1 MKKTAARRSTSL
13 LGLAL
18 LGVVACGEDDPGL
31 GDRAG
36 GGAESGLCS
45 IPQELILD
53 GGPGRDGIP
62 ALSNPPMV
70 DHGDTG
76 TEYLVDGDR
85 VVGFVLNGQPMAI
98 PLNIFWWH
106 EIVNLEKGGV
116 AVAVT
121 HCPLTGSS
129 LAFERSNASGA
140 EFGVSGLLF
149 KNNLVMYDRNGN
161 ESLWPQMLLGACCGA
176 LDGTPLVSFPVV
188 EMTWGGWRSLHPRT
202 LVISSEANTRR
213 HYTSFPYGSYDKID
227 NPATL
232 FPVTI
237 DPRRPAKERVLAI
250 PDGEGG
256 IAFPYGSLNELG
268 DVAAV
273 TASWAEQ
280 DIVVFW
286 DRARQGA
293 MAFFPAVGDEV
304 LTFHTEG
311 GQILDDRTGSVWSVE
326 GRAVSGRMEGSAL
339 PPVADAFIAFWFAW
353 PEFFPQIQLW
363 SAS

>member
-1 MKKTAARRSTSL
+1 
-13 LGLAL
+13 
-18 LGVVACGEDDPGL
+18 
-31 GDRAG
+31 
-36 GGAESGLCS
+36 
-45 IPQELILD
+45 
-53 GGPGRDGIP
+53 
-62 ALSNPPMV
+62 MV
-70 DHGDTG
+70 QHGDAG

-85 VVGFVLNGQPMAI
+85 VVGFVLDGQPMAI

-106 EIVNLEKGGV
+106 EIVNLERGGV

-129 LAFERSNASGA
+129 LAFERSNAFGA

-161 ESLWPQMLLGACCGA
+161 ESLWPQMLLGARCGD

-188 EMTWGGWRSLHPRT
+188 EMTWKGWRSLHPGT
-202 LVISSEANTRR
+202 SVVSSEANSRMD
-213 HYTSFPYGSYDKID
+213 YTSYPYGSYDDID

-232 FPVTI
+232 FPVTM
-237 DPRRPAKERVLAI
+237 DPRRPPKERVLGI

-256 IAFPYGSLNELG
+256 IAFPYGSLDELG
-268 DVAAV
+268 AAATLTATRAGQDV
-273 TASWAEQ
+273 
-280 DIVVFW
+280 VVFW

-293 MAFFPAVGDEV
+293 MAFLPEAGDEV

-311 GQILDDRTGSVWSVE
+311 DQILDHQTGSVWSVE
-326 GRAVSGRMEGSAL
+326 GRAVSGDMEGSAL
-339 PPVADAFIAFWFAW
+339 PPVAEAFIAFWFAW
-353 PEFFPQIQLW
+353 PEFFPRVQLW